1 MKIIIALIILT
12 LPVFSQF
19 SNDQG
24 IEGILMEDKLD
35 EFKNFDE
42 LSKSSVPFS
51 TRIDPDIYYPG
62 PGDIFQ
68 FKLLP
73 YQNKAEFIVVDPEG
87 NLILPRNYGI
97 VSTFDKSLTEVRE
110 EIKNLI
116 NESQSSSTVILSLYK
131 PRMVI
136 VKVIGNVPTPGV
148 VTLPAIM
155 TVRDV
160 INYAR
165 NFNEQLIMSK
175 SSQLEDFN
183 NYVNE
188 QFKSDLKI
196 NTGYPRN
203 DIFEE
208 RNIILTNKGKSKILD
223 VVSADFK
230 DKTQNPFIR
239 EGDIINIPKMET
251 NKNFYSVVGAVF
263 NPSNISHRSGD
274 DVKLALNLVGG
285 IKNNADKEN
294 CYLFFNDG
302 TKQKLSFNES
312 GELIG
317 DNPEIKSGATIVI
330 NAEKEETQNEN
341 GIVTL
346 VGEFQNPGTFIIKN
360 GETTLKQVIEM
371 AGGVKSEACLNLG
384 SVLNL
389 NDFNEKDFVTGQS
402 EMQNLKYFDLT
413 LEDTTLINL
422 EYRLQKPYVSVDFEK
437 ALNDDDYDIALKDGD
452 LIEMP
457 ECPTRIMIMGRVSQ
471 PGYVDFKSGKH
482 PEWFINMAGGYV
494 ESADI
499 KRARVIRGGSRMW
512 VEIDETTR
520 VFPGDIIYIP
530 SEPIVSKQVE
540 TQEYAAIAA
549 IAGAIG
555 AIGGFLVNIL
565 WFVNSTQ

>member
-24 IEGILMEDKLD
+24 IEGIMMEDKLD
-35 EFKNFDE
+35 DFKNFDE
-42 LSKSSVPFS
+42 LSKTSVPFS

-97 VSTFDKSLTEVRE
+97 VSTNDKTLTEVRE
-110 EIKNLI
+110 EIKILI

-131 PRMVI
+131 PRMVL
-136 VKVIGNVPTPGV
+136 VKVIGNIPTPGV

-160 INYAR
+160 INYAN

-183 NYVNE
+183 DYVNE
-188 QFKSDLKI
+188 QFQSDLKI

-203 DIFEE
+203 NIFEE
-208 RNIILTNKGKSKILD
+208 RNIILSNKSKSRVLD
-223 VVSADFK
+223 VASADFT

-263 NPSNISHRSGD
+263 NPSNIAHRNGD
-274 DVKLALNLVGG
+274 NVSLALNLVGG
-285 IKNNADKEN
+285 IRNNADTDN

-302 TKQKLSFNES
+302 SKLKLSFNENR
-312 GELIG
+312 ELIG

-330 NAEKEETQNEN
+330 NEEKEETSDEN

-346 VGEFQNPGTFIIKN
+346 VGEFQNPGTYIIKN

-384 SVLNL
+384 KILNL
-389 NDFNEKDFVTGQS
+389 KEFGDKDFVTGQN
-402 EMQNLKYFDLT
+402 EMQKLKYFNLT
-413 LEDTTLINL
+413 LEDTTAINL

-437 ALNDDDYDIALKDGD
+437 AINSDNYNIKLKDGD
-452 LIEMP
+452 QLELP
-457 ECPTRIMIMGRVSQ
+457 KCPTRVRVWGRVNH
-471 PGYVDFKSGKH
+471 PGYVEFEAGKH
-482 PEWFINMAGGYV
+482 PEWFVNMAGGYV
-494 ESADI
+494 ESADK
-499 KRARVIRGGSRMW
+499 KRLQIIRGGSGMW
-512 VEIDETTR
+512 IKVDEETI
-520 VFPGDIIYIP
+520 VLPGDEVYIP
-530 SEPIVSKQVE
+530 AEPLVSKQIE